1 MFLNGNKY
9 DMENEEEF
17 YYFYSIGYI
26 EQEKILLLNEIEA
39 NNIANLGIIESDFST
54 SLQVRLNIRLFEIDT
69 VFSQ

>member
-1 MFLNGNKY
+1 MFLNVNKN
-9 DMENEEEF
+9 DMENKEEF

-26 EQEKILLLNEIEA
+26 EQEKNEIEA

-54 SLQVRLNIRLFEIDT
+54 SQQGRLNIRLFEIDT